1 MTRARLTRDFHLLWA
16 GETVGHVG
24 DRVTQIVVPA
34 VMVFVLGASAFE
46 VGLVSMA
53 QYVAIPVLSLVAG
66 ALVDRWDLR
75 RLLIGCDLVRFAAV
89 ALIPVAYWQGF
100 LSIPLLFGCV
110 AVVSAATVFF
120 SLGYIPAL
128 SSIVETRDL
137 VRANARLEG
146 SRTVSEVGG
155 PALAGWLYQLFGT
168 LALLVDAL
176 SYLLSAAAF
185 RAMRPFGVQKT
196 SGQRIRSRLARGIRM
211 NWTDRILRRST
222 AGTFLANVG
231 GPIFVTQ
238 MPVLA
243 YQGLGMS
250 VAELGAVMS
259 VAALG
264 AVLGAVVAPVLA
276 RRMGSGRMLALSMV
290 AHSASGLGIL
300 AVTRYPPAVVLCLT
314 LTLYGFFFAWYNI
327 NSQAIRQA
335 RAPIRDQAVIH
346 GAYRTVTW
354 GIIPISAFVGG
365 WVVSLLARSMDIRS
379 AALYTMV
386 AATVI
391 GISSIVPLAGM
402 QRLLDTERPIEDGP
416 GPGPGPEPLPRPAPP
431 QPRPERPETPETPV
445 ELVDTR

>member
-1 MTRARLTRDFHLLWA
+1 MTTAKLGRDFHLLWA
-16 GETVGHVG
+16 GETAGHVG

-46 VGLVSMA
+46 IGLVSMA

-75 RLLIGCDLVRFAAV
+75 RLLIACDLVRFCAIAI
-89 ALIPVAYWQGF
+89 IPVAYWQGF
-100 LSIPLLFGCV
+100 LSVPLLFVCV
-110 AVVSAATVFF
+110 AVVSVATVFF

-168 LALLVDAL
+168 VALLVDAL

-185 RAMRPFGVQKT
+185 RAMRPLGGHAGA
-196 SGQRIRSRLARGIRM
+196 GQRIRSRLAIGIRM
-211 NWTDRILRRST
+211 NWTDPILRRST
-222 AGTFLANVG
+222 AGTFLANIG

-238 MPVLA
+238 LPVLA
-243 YQGLGMS
+243 YQGLNLS
-250 VAELGAVMS
+250 AAEFGTVMS
-259 VAALG
+259 IAALG
-264 AVLGAVVAPVLA
+264 AVLGTVLAPGIA

-290 AHSASGLGIL
+290 AHSAAGLGIL
-300 AVTRYPPAVVLCLT
+300 AVPRYPAAIVLCLT

-327 NSQAIRQA
+327 NSQSIRQA
-335 RAPIRDQAVIH
+335 RVPIKDQAVIH

-354 GIIPISAFVGG
+354 GVIPISAFVGG
-365 WVVSLLARSMDIRS
+365 WVVTLLAGRMDILD
-379 AALYTMV
+379 AARTTMV

-402 QRLLDTERPIEDGP
+402 QRLLETAPPIED
-416 GPGPGPEPLPRPAPP
+416 EPLPAAEKEKPATH
-431 QPRPERPETPETPV
+431 EA
-445 ELVDTR
+445 ELADIR